1 MQSGEL
7 AGLAGVSVRALR
19 HYHQVGIL
27 PEPARRA
34 NGYRTYDV
42 EDLVR
47 VLRIKRLSSLGV
59 PLERMTGLLDGPDG
73 SGDTHSGVADSI
85 LDDLDREL
93 ADQIAGLREQRAAI
107 AHLRTHR
114 SSPDI
119 PPELARYFAAY
130 ADAGVPA
137 DVARADRDGSVL
149 LTHLV
154 GADGMAE
161 LATFYERLS
170 DPAIISSVVALIEEF
185 GRLGTGDA
193 GDTSE
198 GIADLVDRFSA
209 IVAQAFDD
217 VPDPDPPIEL
227 GSSGRLLGELVEG
240 RLNERQ
246 RQAVALLSER
256 LSTRR

>member
-1 MQSGEL
+1 MRSGEL

-19 HYHQVGIL
+19 HYHQVGVL
-27 PEPARRA
+27 AEPARRS

-47 VLRIKRLSSLGV
+47 VLRIKRLSSLGI
-59 PLERMTGLLDGPDG
+59 PLDRMSGLLDDSAGAGPG
-73 SGDTHSGVADSI
+73 ATDSF
-85 LDDLDREL
+85 LEDLDREL
-93 ADQIAGLREQRAAI
+93 ADQIARLREQRAAI

-114 SSPDI
+114 TSPDI

-137 DVARADRDGSVL
+137 AVARVDRDGSVL

-161 LATFYERLS
+161 LASFYERLS
-170 DPAIISSVVALIEEF
+170 DPTIIGSVVGLIDEF
-185 GRLGTGDA
+185 GRLGADGA
-193 GDTSE
+193 GHDS
-198 GIADLVDRFSA
+198 ADDITNLVDRFLA
-209 IVAQAFDD
+209 VVAKAFADL
-217 VPDPDPPIEL
+217 PDPEPPIEL
-227 GSSGRLLGELVEG
+227 GASARLLGELVEG

-246 RQAVALLSER
+246 RQAIALLTTR
-256 LSTRR
+256 LNT